1 MTNKAQALAVALFVA
16 AIAPP
21 AAAQTAATGNSGTDP
36 FVSKAMPGDWST
48 SKLVGVS
55 IYGPNNESIGKV
67 NDVVIDGSGAIKA
80 VVVGVGGFLGMG
92 RKNVGLA
99 FSEIKWSDAPIPIP
113 VAPPPPAATMPGTAP
128 KSPSA
133 GAAPAMAPSPM
144 PVPEAKSASVYD
156 YPDHGSVSL
165 TKDQLKSAPDFHYA
179 SEKKAAGG

>member
-1 MTNKAQALAVALFVA
+1 MTKKAKALAVALFVA

-21 AAAQTAATGNSGTDP
+21 AAAQTAAGGNSAADQS

-48 SKLVGVS
+48 SKLIGVS
-55 IYGPNNESIGKV
+55 IYGPNDESIGKV

-92 RKNVGLA
+92 QKNVGLT
-99 FSEIKWSDAPIPIP
+99 FSQIKWSDAPLP
-113 VAPPPPAATMPGTAP
+113 VKAPPPMGAGIAP
-128 KSPSA
+128 PQ
-133 GAAPAMAPSPM
+133 PSPM
-144 PVPEAKSASVYD
+144 AASASQAPAVHD
-156 YPDHGSVSL
+156 YPDHGSVGL